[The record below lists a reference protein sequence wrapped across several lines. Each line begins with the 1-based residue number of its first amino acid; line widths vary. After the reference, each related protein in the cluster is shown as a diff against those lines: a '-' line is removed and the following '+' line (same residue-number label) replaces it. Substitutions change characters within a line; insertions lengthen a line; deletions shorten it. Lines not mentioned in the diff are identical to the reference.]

1 VRARAGLAVCAV
13 LGRCVLRVEWVL
25 TLCVGG
31 WLRDRD
37 VPPSSIEAAAL
48 PLLLRG
54 ANVDATSLNIVG
66 CSTVA
71 AIAALAAVDF
81 SDSSVQVLI
90 VGKTDV
96 HLAAIKAKITAAAE
110 AAKKKVPPRTLLPL
124 HYAVLRT
131 LGCHSTIYARPSRTS
146 PQRTRQTD
154 TVTRLRPH
162 PSSCQVSF
170 AAPNAPQG
178 HILIAPAEAVAGL
191 ERIPALK
198 LVIVCEL
205 HAICTL
211 PNSSSVVAVPPPTDP
226 SCAPELFLP
235 VCVAR
240 REWAAPRRHAHAY
253 PHPVISFVGAPL
265 R

>member
-1 VRARAGLAVCAV
+1 MLCAG
-13 LGRCVLRVEWVL
+13 GF
-25 TLCVGG
+25 
-31 WLRDRD
+31 LRDRD

-96 HLAAIKAKITAAAE
+96 HLAAIKAKIIAAAE
-110 AAKKKVPPRTLLPL
+110 AAKKKVPPSHSPSLTLCDAQDPGVPK
-124 HYAVLRT
+124 HDLRAPFVHHGLT
-131 LGCHSTIYARPSRTS
+131 PAHAPNRHRHSTLKS
-146 PQRTRQTD
+146 
-154 TVTRLRPH
+154 
-162 PSSCQVSF
+162 SSCQVSF

-198 LVIVCEL
+198 LVIICEL

-211 PNSSSVVAVPPPTDP
+211 PNSSSVVAVPPLTDP
-226 SCAPELFLP
+226 RCVPELFLP
-235 VCVAR
+235 ACVVR
-240 REWAAPRRHAHAY
+240 REWAAPLCHAHAH
-253 PHPVISFVGAPL
+253 PHPVIWFVGSPP